1 MGSAGVTRPGKL
13 WSLWDIMKPF
23 DAALF
28 MRFMESVGMTRTL
41 EALPS
46 LLKRAVSLN
55 DVSDGWVTD
64 WLILMDLYE
73 QPCVELD
80 LAASAATIRKLRAAL
95 KKPNP
100 LSTDV
105 NPLTIELGGRLYDE
119 MGGRHFWAL
128 TISETAYYR
137 NPHKGWEEA
146 IAKFPASITD
156 VEEASKCFAL
166 SRYAAAVFHSL
177 QIVEIGLID
186 LGRVIVATDPQTG
199 WNATT
204 NRLNKILATKYP
216 DRTPFQQQ
224 HSQFLEQ
231 ISATI
236 EALKSAWRNKISH
249 AHDKLVLLTS
259 DFTPEVAEE
268 ILLASRS
275 FSSSSGWAPQSFSS
289 PTISGWWRRSPNASW

>member
-1 MGSAGVTRPGKL
+1 
-13 WSLWDIMKPF
+13 
-23 DAALF
+23 
-28 MRFMESVGMTRTL
+28 MTRSL
-41 EALPS
+41 EALS
-46 LLKRAVSLN
+46 SLKREVSLS
-55 DVSDGWVTD
+55 DVSDGWVRD

-73 QPCVELD
+73 QPCIELD
-80 LAASAATIRKLRAAL
+80 LAASAATIKKLRAAL

-100 LSTDV
+100 LNTDI
-105 NPLTIELGGRLYDE
+105 NPLTIELGERLYDE
-119 MGGRHFWAL
+119 MGGRYFWAL
-128 TISETAYYR
+128 TISETAYYK
-137 NPHKGWEEA
+137 NPHKGWEEV
-146 IAKFPASITD
+146 IAKFHASITD

-186 LGRVIVATDPQTG
+186 LGRVIVANDPQTG

-204 NRLNKILATKYP
+204 NRLKKILATKYP
-216 DRTPFQQQ
+216 DRTPFQNQ

-249 AHDKLVLLTS
+249 AQDKLVLLTS
-259 DFTPEVAEE
+259 DFTPEIAEE

-275 FSSSSGWAPQSFSS
+275 FMRRLATDAPTS
-289 PTISGWWRRSPNASW
+289 PDPDA

>member
-1 MGSAGVTRPGKL
+1 
-13 WSLWDIMKPF
+13 MKPF

-28 MRFMESVGMTRTL
+28 MRFMEAAGMTRTL
-41 EALPS
+41 EALP
-46 LLKRAVSLN
+46 LKTERRLG
-55 DVSDGWVTD
+55 DVSDGWVRD

-80 LAASAATIRKLRAAL
+80 LTASAATIRKLRAAL
-95 KKPNP
+95 TKLEP
-100 LSTDV
+100 LSTEI

-119 MGGRHFWAL
+119 MRGRFFWAL
-128 TISETAYYR
+128 TMSETEYYK
-137 NPHKGWEEA
+137 NPHKGWEEV
-146 IAKFPASITD
+146 IAKFQASITD

-177 QIVEIGLID
+177 QVVEIGLID

-204 NRLNKILATKYP
+204 NRLKKILATKYP
-216 DRTPFQQQ
+216 DRTSFQQQ

-249 AHDKLVLLTS
+249 AQDKLVLLTS

-268 ILLASRS
+268 ILFASRS
-275 FSSSSGWAPQSFSS
+275 FM
-289 PTISGWWRRSPNASW
+289 RRL